1 MPSLPWGR
9 LVDPSVATLLW
20 FHPPPRYAG
29 ELRPRGLTLAPH
41 VAGLVIKAV
50 WGWAA
55 KEGALL
61 AGTVITWVGE
71 TSCSDRAAMVSLLS
85 ASGGAI
91 HMLTLAVGWLNPED
105 WIAYPRTLDVL
116 I

>member
-1 MPSLPWGR
+1 M
-9 LVDPSVATLLW
+9 DPPVATLFW
-20 FHPPPRYAG
+20 FHPPPLYAG
-29 ELRPRGLTLAPH
+29 ELRPRGLTLAPNA
-41 VAGLVIKAV
+41 AGLEIKAV

-55 KEGALL
+55 QEGALSV
-61 AGTVITWVGE
+61 GTVITWVGD

-85 ASGGAI
+85 ATGGAS
-91 HMLTLAVGWLNPED
+91 HVLTLAAGWLSPED